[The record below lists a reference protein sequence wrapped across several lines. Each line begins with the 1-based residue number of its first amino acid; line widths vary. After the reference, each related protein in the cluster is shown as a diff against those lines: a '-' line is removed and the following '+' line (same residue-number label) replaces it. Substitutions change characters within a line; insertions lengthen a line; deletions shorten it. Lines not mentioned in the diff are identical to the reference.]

1 MTNSPPPDPQ
11 SSNNTPLG
19 FDDFIG
25 IFVAFSAIGAIIWW
39 SLSRNPEAFNF
50 SRILSGDRDPTAAT
64 VPLLIPSPEATEREE
79 VIPRVVPNIDPT
91 ASPEALT
98 PVQPRTPAPGQV
110 PAVVVPG
117 VPPASPE
124 VVTPVQPRTPALG
137 QVPVIIVPVP
147 NTPAASPTPRVGT
160 PIDFIDVPQDFWARP
175 YIIALSARRIVSGYA
190 GNFFRPNQ
198 PITRAEFAALVQ
210 DAFDN
215 RPVPG
220 TTTYRDIPPNFWAIP
235 AINSATRN
243 GFLEGYPNDIFRPT
257 QQIPRVQ
264 VLVALASGLKLKP
277 PASPEQVLQ
286 TYQDAAQIPDYAR
299 EKVAAATAAGLVANY
314 PDRNLLEPN
323 RNASRA
329 EVTAMLY
336 QALVQAGQ
344 AEPIAS
350 QYVGSAPQ

>member
-50 SRILSGDRDPTAAT
+50 ERILSGDRTST
-64 VPLLIPSPEATEREE
+64 TMPLLIPSPEATQGREVLPGVAPTE
-79 VIPRVVPNIDPT
+79 SPT
-91 ASPEALT
+91 AAPEVLN
-98 PVQPRTPAPGQV
+98 PLQPRTPV
-110 PAVVVPG
+110 
-117 VPPASPE
+117 
-124 VVTPVQPRTPALG
+124 RG
-137 QVPVIIVPVP
+137 QVPVVVAPVP
-147 NTPAASPTPRVGT
+147 AAPAASPTPRVGT
-160 PIDFIDVPQDFWARP
+160 PINFVDVPQDFWARP
-175 YIIALSARRIVSGYA
+175 YITALSARRVVNGYA
-190 GNFFRPNQ
+190 GDFFRPNQ

-210 DAFDN
+210 AAFDN
-215 RPVPG
+215 QPVPG
-220 TTTYRDIPPNFWAIP
+220 TTAYKDIPTNFWGIP
-235 AINSATRN
+235 AINSATRS
-243 GFLEGYPNDIFRPT
+243 GFMRGYPGNNFNPT

-264 VLVALASGLKLKP
+264 VLVALATGLNLKP

-286 TYQDAAQIPDYAR
+286 SYQDAAQIPNYAR
-299 EKVAAATAAGLVANY
+299 EKVAAATASGIVANY
-314 PDRNLLEPN
+314 PERNLLNPN

-344 AEPIAS
+344 ADPIES
-350 QYVGSAPQ
+350 QYVGTRK

>member
-25 IFVAFSAIGAIIWW
+25 IFVAFSAIGAIVWW

-50 SRILSGDRDPTAAT
+50 SRILSGDRTT
-64 VPLLIPSPEATEREE
+64 NTMPLLIPSPEATEREE
-79 VIPRVVPNIDPT
+79 GVPGLPAPAASPT
-91 ASPEALT
+91 APPDVLT
-98 PVQPRTPAPGQV
+98 SVQPRTPA
-110 PAVVVPG
+110 
-117 VPPASPE
+117 
-124 VVTPVQPRTPALG
+124 RG
-137 QVPVIIVPVP
+137 QVPVVIVPVP

-160 PIDFIDVPQDFWARP
+160 PINFVDVPQDFWARP
-175 YIIALSARRIVSGYA
+175 YITALSARRVVNGYA
-190 GNFFRPNQ
+190 GDFFRPNQ

-210 DAFDN
+210 AAFDN
-215 RPVPG
+215 KPVPG
-220 TTTYRDIPPNFWAIP
+220 TTTYTDIPPNFWAIP
-235 AINSATRN
+235 AINSATRS
-243 GFLEGYPNDIFRPT
+243 GFLEGYPNDVFRPT

-264 VLVALASGLKLKP
+264 VLVALASGLGLKP

-286 TYQDAAQIPDYAR
+286 AYQDAGQIPIYAR
-299 EKVAAATAAGLVANY
+299 EQVAAAIASGIVANY
-314 PDRNLLEPN
+314 PDRNLLNPN

-344 AEPIAS
+344 AEPIES
-350 QYVGSAPQ
+350 HYVGVAPNSKQ